1 MTDFDIDGRVYIVS
15 GGGTGLGLG
24 IARQLVRAGAS
35 VLITGRREEPLKQA
49 SKELGAAC
57 AYRAGDVTR
66 DADAAD
72 MITAAVEGFGR
83 LDGVVNN
90 AGNHLKKP
98 FEDTER
104 DEFFSVLDVH
114 LGGAFLLT
122 REALPYLERSSDGIV
137 LFISSMANF
146 MGLEKVVAYTAAKS
160 AVAGMTRQLAVELAP
175 KGIRVNAIAP
185 GWIGSP
191 MLEEALSGDPAR
203 KQRILNRIAM
213 HEFGA
218 PEDIGNAAVYLASS
232 AAKYISGVVLPV
244 DGGATASL

>member
-1 MTDFDIDGRVYIVS
+1 MTDFRLDGRVYIVS

-24 IARQLVRAGAS
+24 MARQLIRAGAS

-49 SKELGAAC
+49 ATELGAAC
-57 AYRAGDVTR
+57 GYRAGDVTK
-66 DADAAD
+66 DADAAG
-72 MITAAVEGFGR
+72 MVAAAIEEFGR

-98 FEDTER
+98 FEDTGRE
-104 DEFFSVLDVH
+104 EFFSVLDVH
-114 LGGAFLLT
+114 LGGALLLT
-122 REALPYLERSSDGIV
+122 REALPYLERSPDGTV
-137 LFISSMANF
+137 LFISSMAYF
-146 MGLEKVVAYTAAKS
+146 MGMEKVAAYTAAKS
-160 AVAGMTRQLAVELAP
+160 AVAGMTRQLAAELAP

-191 MLEEALSGDPAR
+191 MLEEALAGDPAR
-203 KQRILNRIAM
+203 KERIMNRIAM

-218 PEDIGNAAVYLASS
+218 PEDIGNAAVYLASR
-232 AAKYISGVVLPV
+232 AAKYVSGVVLPV